1 MFWFLLALE
10 EGELVQD
17 EKSVDFDYPGGDHD
31 FYEGDKDDQQM
42 DANHLDYNSN
52 LNGFI
57 FNLQK

>member
-1 MFWFLLALE
+1 
-10 EGELVQD
+10 
-17 EKSVDFDYPGGDHD
+17 VDFDYPGGDHD